1 MISRFDLD
9 ERVREWGLRDDV
21 VEKDYVIGWLLWGIG
36 SEPGLETGW
45 IFKGGTCLKK
55 CYIETYRFSEDL
67 DFTVL
72 PDAPLA
78 PDDVAPLLERAL
90 RRVQEASGIVLDDR
104 PPRLKKRPSGDAVVA
119 QVYYRGPRNAPTVA
133 SVKLDLSGAE
143 KLAREPVLRPI
154 AHPYPD
160 PLPDPA
166 TVSCY
171 CFEEVFAEKI
181 RAMGERGRPR
191 DLYDIVN
198 LFRRQDASISREAVA
213 QILREKCASKGVAV
227 PTLASI
233 EDSGCRPE
241 LEAEWANMLAH
252 QLPSLPPFVSFWE
265 ELPAL
270 FEWLEGRGA
279 LVSLNRAP
287 MRGAMDTAW
296 QAPPTVGIWG
306 VNVPIESIRFA
317 AANHLCIELGYK
329 GTTRV
334 VQPYSFRR
342 TRDGNI
348 LLYAVK
354 QASGEIRAYRL
365 DRMESVR
372 VTSTSFTPRFRVEIG
387 SFAKETTPPPSTV
400 RRAGKARTPR
410 GGTPAG
416 PVYIVQCPVCGKK
429 FRRQTHSTTLRSHDG
444 PGGWPCPSRTG
455 YIVETRS

>member
-36 SEPGLETGW
+36 SEPELEAVW

-72 PDAPLA
+72 PGGPLA
-78 PDDVAPLLERAL
+78 PEVVAPLLEQAL
-90 RRVQEASGIVLDDR
+90 RRVHEASGIVFDDR
-104 PPRLKKRPSGDAVVA
+104 PPRMKRRPSGDAVVA

-143 KLAREPVLRPI
+143 KLARNPVLRPI

-160 PLPDPA
+160 PLPDPVR
-166 TVSCY
+166 VSCY

-198 LFRRQDASISREAVA
+198 LFRRQDPSVSPEVVA
-213 QILREKCASKGVAV
+213 QILREKCASKGIAV
-227 PTLASI
+227 PTVASI
-233 EDSGCRPE
+233 EQSGCRPE
-241 LEAEWANMLAH
+241 LEAEWSNMLAH
-252 QLPSLPPFVSFWE
+252 QLPSLPPFESFWE

-270 FEWLEGRGA
+270 FEWLGGM
-279 LVSLNRAP
+279 RAP
-287 MRGAMDTAW
+287 APLASAPTPGEIDPSW

-306 VNVPIESIRFA
+306 VDVPIESIRFA

-354 QASGEIRAYRL
+354 HASGEIRAYRL
-365 DRMESVR
+365 DRIESVR

-387 SFAKETTPPPSTV
+387 SFAKETPPPRSTV

-410 GGTPAG
+410 GGTSAG
-416 PVYIVQCPVCGKK
+416 PVYFVQCPVCGKK
-429 FRRQTHSTTLRSHDG
+429 FRRQTPSTTLRSHKG
-444 PGGWPCPSRTG
+444 PDGWPCPSRSG